1 MSGVAP
7 ARGQGFSLIEVLVA
21 LAIVAILGT
30 QLYPSFVRHMVRVR
44 RLEAQT
50 ALQQLMQ
57 QQERYHSQ
65 ANTYATFSA
74 GDTSPAG
81 RQFKWWSGS
90 SPSSSAYELEGQPCD
105 GEPISQCVQLIA
117 KPGTRLVIS
126 TFRDEDCQRLTLT
139 SSGERRASGPGPGC
153 WP

>member
-1 MSGVAP
+1 MTA
-7 ARGQGFSLIEVLVA
+7 AGQLRRKGFSLLELLIALV
-21 LAIVAILGT
+21 IVAILGA
-30 QLYPSFVRHMVRVR
+30 QLYPAFVRHVIRVR

-65 ANTYATFSA
+65 ANTYAEFSA
-74 GDTSPAG
+74 GDNSPAG
-81 RQFKWWSGS
+81 RLFKWWSGS
-90 SPSSSAYELEGQPCD
+90 SPATSAYELEGRACD

-117 KPGTRLVIS
+117 KPGTQLVIS
-126 TFRDEDCQRLTLT
+126 TFHDDDCQRLTLT
-139 SSGERRASGPGPGC
+139 SNGERRASGPGPGC